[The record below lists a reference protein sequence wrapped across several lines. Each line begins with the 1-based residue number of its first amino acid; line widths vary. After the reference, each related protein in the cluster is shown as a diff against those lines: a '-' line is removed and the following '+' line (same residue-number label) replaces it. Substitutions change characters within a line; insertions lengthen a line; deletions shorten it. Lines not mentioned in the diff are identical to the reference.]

1 MQKGLGGGWQ
11 WDQGEL
17 QSDEGC
23 GCWNGGTCVFLMPL
37 WAESPGAHAD
47 WSRPGILC
55 DLSQKASLG
64 SITLGLRGREA
75 APGGVGSQQTLLRAL
90 KLGAFSMTHL
100 PLSPA
105 TIHGPSLPHN
115 SAHPTESGYR
125 LRILL
130 NMAQQPLGEGRRGG
144 RGNRLPSYWV
154 EVPGNA
160 TPTVRADILSL
171 GFSFVSVFHV

>member
-1 MQKGLGGGWQ
+1 M
-11 WDQGEL
+11 
-17 QSDEGC
+17 
-23 GCWNGGTCVFLMPL
+23 FLMPP
-37 WAESPGAHAD
+37 WPESPGAHAD

-64 SITLGLRGREA
+64 SIALGLRGREA
-75 APGGVGSQQTLLRAL
+75 APGGVVSQQTLLRAL
-90 KLGAFSMTHL
+90 KLGAFSVTHL

-105 TIHGPSLPHN
+105 TIHGPSLPHD
-115 SAHPTESGYR
+115 SAHPTGHR

-130 NMAQQPLGEGRRGG
+130 NTAQQPHGEGRRGG
-144 RGNRLPSYWV
+144 RGNRLPPYWV